1 MAKVILF
8 QGDSITDA
16 ERCKS
21 NDFNCGNGYP
31 NLVKAQLG
39 FENPDKYVF
48 YNRGVSGDRVID
60 MYARIVCDVLNL
72 KPDYMSVLIG
82 VNDIWHGI
90 DWANGTGLERY
101 EKVYNMF
108 IEEIKAELPD
118 IKIMILEP
126 FVLRGRSTDDT
137 PEQPDRFEKFK
148 TGVSEMAKAARR
160 VAEKN
165 GLVFVELQDKFD
177 KACELAEPSYW
188 LADGVHPTAMGHE
201 LIKRVWLKAFAV
213 FGE

>member
-1 MAKVILF
+1 MTALGICLLHGKVCVARAVGRTTET
-8 QGDSITDA
+8 Q
-16 ERCKS
+16 
-21 NDFNCGNGYP
+21 
-31 NLVKAQLG
+31 
-39 FENPDKYVF
+39 
-48 YNRGVSGDRVID
+48 D
-60 MYARIVCDVLNL
+60 MVEDL
-72 KPDYMSVLIG
+72 MSVDRMIR
-82 VNDIWHGI
+82 
-90 DWANGTGLERY
+90 LERLSLDDIASRLAQNGRCRSFWRSVDSLTSQGTPFR
-101 EKVYNMF
+101 EA
-108 IEEIKAELPD
+108 IRKAELPD

-201 LIKRVWLKAFAV
+201 LIKREWLKAFAV